1 MDAMMLNDS
10 DTVGSAFKR
19 AFYRVD
25 GITMYACW
33 AIWVGGLIWDL
44 LGSEGS
50 GIHTVVLILIGLLNP
65 FLFLLLGLW
74 RLPGLLTALIIIGIN
89 IKFLFAWL

>member
-1 MDAMMLNDS
+1 MDALMLNES
-10 DTVGSAFKR
+10 DTVGHTFKR

-25 GITMYACW
+25 GVTMYVCW
-33 AIWVGGLIWDL
+33 AIWIGMLVHALFDPENPGIYILALIML
-44 LGSEGS
+44 
-50 GIHTVVLILIGLLNP
+50 GLLNP

-89 IKFLFAWL
+89 IRFLVASL

>member
-1 MDAMMLNDS
+1 MLNDS

-19 AFYRVD
+19 AFYRID

-33 AIWVGGLIWDL
+33 AIWVGVLIWDL

-50 GIHTVVLILIGLLNP
+50 GSTQLS
-65 FLFLLLGLW
+65 
-74 RLPGLLTALIIIGIN
+74 
-89 IKFLFAWL
+89 